1 MPSKVLPKLVRST
14 ASLSG
19 KTAWNKSLTERRC
32 RFGVVRTP
40 SNHQEALKKT
50 SMSICLIQRSQI
62 HQIRTV
68 SLKQRCWSTV
78 NCLIKPCLTSYCAK
92 PSEATKPIPVIHRN
106 MAGGQGILSVGKKNG
121 CKGGCWV
128 RPSQKPQRFCKSQ
141 VSAASWNQGIFIY
154 IYIYIYM
161 YICVWFSTHFKAV
174 STRINDYEIE
184 WMQTIPNHRNSDH
197 VSLRYPA

>member
-1 MPSKVLPKLVRST
+1 MAPPPLKPPMPSKVLPKLVRST

-19 KTAWNKSLTERRC
+19 KTAWNKSLTQGRC
-32 RFGVVRTP
+32 RYGVVRTP
-40 SNHQEALKKT
+40 SNHQEALKET

-106 MAGGQGILSVGKKNG
+106 MAGGQGILSVGKKRLQG
-121 CKGGCWV
+121 
-128 RPSQKPQRFCKSQ
+128 RLLSQ
-141 VSAASWNQGIFIY
+141 AI
-154 IYIYIYM
+154 
-161 YICVWFSTHFKAV
+161 TKATTV
-174 STRINDYEIE
+174 
-184 WMQTIPNHRNSDH
+184 
-197 VSLRYPA
+197 L

>member
-1 MPSKVLPKLVRST
+1 
-14 ASLSG
+14 
-19 KTAWNKSLTERRC
+19 
-32 RFGVVRTP
+32 
-40 SNHQEALKKT
+40 
-50 SMSICLIQRSQI
+50 MSICLIQRSQI

-141 VSAASWNQGIFIY
+141 VSAAIWNQGIF

-161 YICVWFSTHFKAV
+161 YICVWFSTHFTAV